1 MELKI
6 INYSGENIILF
17 KSHKEYNVPYIKE
30 SISCCIDALQ
40 EISKLQIKDI
50 TSNNSIEQKI
60 DSLLIKIKN
69 AVHPELEYLDFL
81 LVDESTYLNN
91 LRHMPKFLYILA
103 ICEIQ
108 SAKVTICVDKI
119 NLQKKYSSII
129 DQPQIVTTNTLY
141 LGCDSGFTCDNLDE
155 TGHNICANKVG
166 EFSKL
171 IKSKYSNSV
180 NYGNDQVLSEGQVRN
195 NVYMHHYINMNP
207 LNYNKTDDISESYKM
222 GFTSG
227 SDKTFNNWMWVV
239 LVVFIII
246 FGVIIVGIIISY
258 MYQYKV
264 DKTNNAM
271 IASAE
276 KRAEV
281 LAENV
286 QPQYI

>member
-1 MELKI
+1 MELKL
-6 INYSGENIILF
+6 INYSGQNLILF
-17 KSHKEYNVPYIKE
+17 KSEKEYNVPYIKE
-30 SISCCIDALQ
+30 SISCCIGALQ
-40 EISKLQIKDI
+40 ELSKLQIKDI

-60 DSLLIKIKN
+60 NTLLIRIKN
-69 AVHPELEYLDFL
+69 AVQPELEYLDFL
-81 LVDESTYLNN
+81 LVDEATYMNN

-108 SAKVTICVDKI
+108 NEKVTICVDKI

-141 LGCDSGFTCDNLDE
+141 LGCDTGFTCDNLDE
-155 TGHNICANKVG
+155 TGSNICQNKVG

-180 NYGNDQVLSEGQVRN
+180 NYGNDQILSEGQVRN

-207 LNYNKTDDISESYKM
+207 LNYSKTDDISESYKM
-222 GFTSG
+222 GFESG
-227 SDKTFNNWMWVV
+227 SNKTFNNWMWVI

-246 FGVIIVGIIISY
+246 FGVVIVGIIISY

-264 DKTNNAM
+264 SKDNTA
-271 IASAE
+271 ILASAE
-276 KRAEV
+276 KQAEIY
-281 LAENV
+281 AEKNP
-286 QPQYI
+286 PQYI